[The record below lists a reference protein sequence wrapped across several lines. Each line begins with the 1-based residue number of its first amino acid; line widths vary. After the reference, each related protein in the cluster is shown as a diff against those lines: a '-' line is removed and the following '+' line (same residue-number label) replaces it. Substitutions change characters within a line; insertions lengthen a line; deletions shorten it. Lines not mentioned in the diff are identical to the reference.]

1 MKKTIFQYSLLLLTL
16 FGFLNFIKAQ
26 DYSPKEMAKHLE
38 KVSKSAAKK
47 SILLSLDTIFS
58 SGKPYAILKSTKSNN
73 YLMAKDYK
81 LSTLSGSEVV
91 DIVYACVTDTKCYYS
106 FNFFESMQK
115 AEIQY
120 DISVNLP
127 KIIVEN
133 NLLSDS
139 SLLETQKNRFLMK
152 YPPTISTSQNGRVVR
167 LDSPNSPNISYET
180 ADRNRNAM
188 VQQFGTE
195 LKQDFVL
202 IGTIKVSSSAAEGKI
217 VKVIEFFH
225 PTGIKIAQ
233 ATQEK
238 TASNNYQIITLKD
251 NKVHTQTISFIGKEA
266 EEIAYY
272 LSKLFYM

>member
-1 MKKTIFQYSLLLLTL
+1 MKKLIFSYSLFIIALL
-16 FGFLNFIKAQ
+16 GFKTPSIAQ
-26 DYSPKEMAKHLE
+26 DYSPKEMAKHQE
-38 KVSKSAAKK
+38 KVAKSAAKK

-58 SGKPYAILKSTKSNN
+58 SGNPYAILKSTKSNN

-81 LSTLSGSEVV
+81 LSTLSGIEVV
-91 DIVYACVTDTKCYYS
+91 DIVYACVTDNKCYYS
-106 FNFFESMQK
+106 FNFFETMQK
-115 AEIQY
+115 AELQY
-120 DISVNLP
+120 DISVNIP

-133 NLLSDS
+133 NLVNDS
-139 SLLETQKNRFLMK
+139 SLSETNKNRFIMK

-167 LDSPNSPNISYET
+167 LENPNSPNISYET
-180 ADRNRNAM
+180 VDRNRNAM

-202 IGTIKVSSSAAEGKI
+202 IGTIKVSTSAAEGKI
-217 VKVIEFFH
+217 VKVIEFYH

-251 NKVHTQTISFIGKEA
+251 NKLHTQTISFIGKES
-266 EEIAYY
+266 EDIAYY
-272 LSKLFYM
+272 LCKIFYM